1 MKALF
6 NFINNLRYLMRYNI
20 KEIYKDTLYTKYAL
34 DFIKY
39 EIKDELDNL
48 FIPKILSNEETINYI
63 IQNNASISRFG
74 DGEFILIN
82 NGSIGFQKAN
92 KKLSERLTEIL
103 LSNDQNICIAIPYGM
118 CHTTNSSNDFE
129 KYFTRT
135 FWGANINWIIKL
147 LKKDKLYF
155 SPGFTILPESIDK
168 YHHIRQIWKNKDIT
182 VISGDRVFKK
192 VKFNVFDNA
201 KSIEYINAPT
211 VNAFER
217 YDKILAQAV
226 KIPKDRLIC
235 IILRPTAT
243 VLAYDLAKLGYQ
255 ALDLGHIVK
264 SYDAFCKK
272 DELTPSYLNKFF
284 AKD

>member
-103 LSNDQNICIAIPYGM
+103 LSNDKAFLIFPPLPSI
-118 CHTTNSSNDFE
+118 NSTKPF
-129 KYFTRT
+129 
-135 FWGANINWIIKL
+135 
-147 LKKDKLYF
+147 
-155 SPGFTILPESIDK
+155 
-168 YHHIRQIWKNKDIT
+168 
-182 VISGDRVFKK
+182 
-192 VKFNVFDNA
+192 
-201 KSIEYINAPT
+201 
-211 VNAFER
+211 
-217 YDKILAQAV
+217 
-226 KIPKDRLIC
+226 
-235 IILRPTAT
+235 
-243 VLAYDLAKLGYQ
+243 
-255 ALDLGHIVK
+255 
-264 SYDAFCKK
+264 
-272 DELTPSYLNKFF
+272 TPSLYLSMFVYLQSY
-284 AKD
+284 